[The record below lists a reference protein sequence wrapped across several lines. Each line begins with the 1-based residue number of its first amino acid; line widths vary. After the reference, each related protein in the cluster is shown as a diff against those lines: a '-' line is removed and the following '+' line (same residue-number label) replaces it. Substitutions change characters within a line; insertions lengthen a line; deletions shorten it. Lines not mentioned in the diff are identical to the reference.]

1 MCPDKLTYCDASCYN
16 VYTHIVGWMFY
27 TPEFE
32 SIIVLISSPL
42 TLLVALWGMTS
53 NATLQVMKSNEQE
66 SAVPLMINS
75 NKREKATVQQSGLLD
90 WSKGFR

>member
-1 MCPDKLTYCDASCYN
+1 MA
-16 VYTHIVGWMFY
+16 Y

-53 NATLQVMKSNEQE
+53 NATLQFMKSNERE